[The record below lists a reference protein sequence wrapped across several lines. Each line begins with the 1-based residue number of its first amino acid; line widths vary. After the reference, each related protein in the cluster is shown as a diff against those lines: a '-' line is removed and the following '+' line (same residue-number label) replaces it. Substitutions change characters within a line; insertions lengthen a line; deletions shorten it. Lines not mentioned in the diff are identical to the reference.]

1 MSDDVKFSE
10 ERFTAAAAAAAAA
23 SDRWMSV
30 YFVRVDPAVASPS
43 HLSIT
48 SRRLESHSQYL
59 FIILKRIISAR
70 WVNDAYRSAAAA
82 PASRRSG
89 AAIVSGNRL
98 SGTRACRSVVTAPA
112 HSRTWLRTCRDV
124 AQNFEPICMKISRL
138 ISFAT
143 KFFLWLIHSDFQ

>member
-10 ERFTAAAAAAAAA
+10 ERFTAAAAAAAA

-30 YFVRVDPAVASPS
+30 YFVRVDPAVANPS

-48 SRRLESHSQYL
+48 SRRLESQYL

-70 WVNDAYRSAAAA
+70 WMNDAYRSAAAA
-82 PASRRSG
+82 AAVSRSG

-98 SGTRACRSVVTAPA
+98 SGTRACRSLVTAPA
-112 HSRTWLRTCRDV
+112 HSHT
-124 AQNFEPICMKISRL
+124 
-138 ISFAT
+138 
-143 KFFLWLIHSDFQ
+143 